1 MSDKNHQRAL
11 GSLQINCLMNDEG
24 CKWKGELSKI
34 DNHLKVCDRM
44 KLSCP
49 YDCGLSIQRQS
60 MENHKQKCDMR
71 LEKCQY
77 CKVFTSNWK
86 EVTTTHYEVCPKV
99 NVTCQFPLCNKVMH
113 REDMEDHITQ
123 CTMATVECD
132 FSNVGCKWRGPR
144 DTLSSH
150 LDTDW
155 RKHMSLVT
163 CCNTQ
168 MILKQQE
175 EVKKLSLLVTNQGKK
190 LIKQEKQINE
200 LTAQLDTL
208 KASRNQ
214 QQLSSSLAKSSSV
227 KPIAVKTAINA
238 PPPLQLLDFTIRGFA
253 AAKRSHE
260 SIKSQHYVCP
270 PCPLLEVSVYPS
282 GVGKGFGTHVS
293 VFLQII
299 PGKYD
304 RIISWPY
311 IQDEPI
317 ELRLFDHVK
326 HRKSHGKVIVFN
338 CTRDNEAS
346 CHKPTPIA
354 NCKPVG
360 CEDFITHTE
369 VLRYL
374 FEDQLYFEL
383 S

>member
-1 MSDKNHQRAL
+1 
-11 GSLQINCLMNDEG
+11 
-24 CKWKGELSKI
+24 
-34 DNHLKVCDRM
+34 
-44 KLSCP
+44 
-49 YDCGLSIQRQS
+49 
-60 MENHKQKCDMR
+60 
-71 LEKCQY
+71 
-77 CKVFTSNWK
+77 
-86 EVTTTHYEVCPKV
+86 
-99 NVTCQFPLCNKVMH
+99 
-113 REDMEDHITQ
+113 
-123 CTMATVECD
+123 
-132 FSNVGCKWRGPR
+132 
-144 DTLSSH
+144 
-150 LDTDW
+150 
-155 RKHMSLVT
+155 
-163 CCNTQ
+163 
-168 MILKQQE
+168 
-175 EVKKLSLLVTNQGKK
+175 
-190 LIKQEKQINE
+190 
-200 LTAQLDTL
+200 
-208 KASRNQ
+208 
-214 QQLSSSLAKSSSV
+214 
-227 KPIAVKTAINA
+227 
-238 PPPLQLLDFTIRGFA
+238 
-253 AAKRSHE
+253 
-260 SIKSQHYVCP
+260 
-270 PCPLLEVSVYPS
+270 VYPS